1 MQGALP
7 RCRAVPNQGHRRLGR
22 RPVGQHDHETRPDG
36 REGHLARLPHR
47 RDPARDRRDAAD
59 REHHPALDLRAAARD
74 RGDEA
79 RRCDELVHPGAV
91 RAGRA
96 RLRGRRLG
104 LRRDPAPA
112 REGNRA
118 AGGHRAPRR
127 QQLGHSLNALHP
139 ERALDHHRR
148 SAPRGGGL
156 RPDSA
161 PLPAGLVARGRQKR
175 PSRSERHRRRHA
187 PARRPV
193 SELTVRLPERR
204 VEPETVIAHLGPTNS
219 GKTHDALRFLV
230 ETGKGVY
237 AAPLRMLAQEAHR
250 RLEAELGEERVGLVT
265 GEERVN
271 PGAPIICCTAEMAPM
286 HGETLVL
293 DEVQWAED
301 EERGSA
307 WTRLLLGGE
316 YRHILL
322 LGAVEALPL
331 VRHAFP
337 QAEIRFFERKAP
349 LDWTGRRAITG
360 LRPGT
365 VVVAF
370 SRRAV
375 IGLAGELNQLH
386 PGAVACLYGA
396 MPLASRREEIDRFIA
411 GRAEVCA
418 ATDVL
423 GHGVNLPC
431 ETLLFAETTKFDGK
445 ERRDLEPWEIAQI
458 AGRAGRFGFH
468 ERGHVGV
475 LTGVPWA
482 DPDPELVRA
491 ALAPH
496 VPIENGHLGYR
507 VVDSGRLRPQLSDL
521 NVTRVDELEPALHAW
536 RQAALRYWSVDG
548 WLEVESIQPVLARLD
563 AVRDALHH
571 ARRTLELADV
581 WKLVQAPVDEDGG
594 PLLGTLAAAV
604 AGDKPQQTVVSW
616 ILDPRR
622 LDSAGLEEAEQAAR
636 EASILRWF
644 ALQYPGVA
652 GVTIE
657 RAAELEEA
665 AAARVV
671 RELLA
676 EIEDPTIGRCRV
688 WGARTAPGATLCDRC
703 FMARG
708 YRAGRREAPRS
719 ISCVARK
726 SAIVRPSGSDTVESQ
741 SCVA

>member
-1 MQGALP
+1 MTSPASASP
-7 RCRAVPNQGHRRLGR
+7 RRSTPSTTRRPGRTKPSRRLC
-22 RPVGQHDHETRPDG
+22 
-36 REGHLARLPHR
+36 ACW
-47 RDPARDRRDAAD
+47 RDPPRSYF
-59 REHHPALDLRAAARD
+59 
-74 RGDEA
+74 
-79 RRCDELVHPGAV
+79 ELV
-91 RAGRA
+91 AG
-96 RLRGRRLG
+96 
-104 LRRDPAPA
+104 
-112 REGNRA
+112 
-118 AGGHRAPRR
+118 
-127 QQLGHSLNALHP
+127 S
-139 ERALDHHRR
+139 
-148 SAPRGGGL
+148 
-156 RPDSA
+156 
-161 PLPAGLVARGRQKR
+161 RQKR
-175 PSRSERHRRRHA
+175 PSRRDRDERRQPRRKPIA
-187 PARRPV
+187 
-193 SELTVRLPERR
+193 ELTVRLPRR
-204 VEPETVIAHLGPTNS
+204 SSEPETAIAHLGPTSS

-230 ETGKGVY
+230 DTGRGVY

-250 RLEAELGEERVGLVT
+250 RLTAELGDERVGLVT
-265 GEERVN
+265 GEERLN
-271 PGAPIICCTAEMAPM
+271 ADAPIVCCTAEMAPM
-286 HGETLVL
+286 RGETLVL

-301 EERGSA
+301 GERGSA

-458 AGRAGRFGFH
+458 AGRAGRYGFH

-475 LTGVPWA
+475 LTGLPWA
-482 DPDPELVRA
+482 DPDPDLVRA
-491 ALAPH
+491 ALVPH
-496 VPIENGHLGYR
+496 IPIADGHLGYR

-521 NVTRVDELEPALHAW
+521 NVARVDELEPALHAW
-536 RQAALRYWSVDG
+536 RHAALRYWSVDG
-548 WLEVESIQPVLARLD
+548 
-563 AVRDALHH
+563 
-571 ARRTLELADV
+571 
-581 WKLVQAPVDEDGG
+581 
-594 PLLGTLAAAV
+594 
-604 AGDKPQQTVVSW
+604 
-616 ILDPRR
+616 
-622 LDSAGLEEAEQAAR
+622 
-636 EASILRWF
+636 
-644 ALQYPGVA
+644 
-652 GVTIE
+652 VTIE
-657 RAAELEEA
+657 RAAALEEA

-671 RELLA
+671 RELRA

-688 WGARTAPGATLCDRC
+688 CGARTAPWATLCDRC

-708 YRAGRREAPRS
+708 YRAGRR
-719 ISCVARK
+719 
-726 SAIVRPSGSDTVESQ
+726 
-741 SCVA
+741 

>member
-1 MQGALP
+1 MP
-7 RCRAVPNQGHRRLGR
+7 R
-22 RPVGQHDHETRPDG
+22 E
-36 REGHLARLPHR
+36 
-47 RDPARDRRDAAD
+47 
-59 REHHPALDLRAAARD
+59 
-74 RGDEA
+74 
-79 RRCDELVHPGAV
+79 
-91 RAGRA
+91 
-96 RLRGRRLG
+96 
-104 LRRDPAPA
+104 
-112 REGNRA
+112 
-118 AGGHRAPRR
+118 
-127 QQLGHSLNALHP
+127 
-139 ERALDHHRR
+139 
-148 SAPRGGGL
+148 
-156 RPDSA
+156 
-161 PLPAGLVARGRQKR
+161 RGRQKR

-187 PARRPV
+187 HAPKSV

-204 VEPETVIAHLGPTNS
+204 TEPETVIAHLGPTNS

-230 ETGKGVY
+230 ESGRGVY
-237 AAPLRMLAQEAHR
+237 AAPLRMLAQEAYR
-250 RLEAELGEERVGLVT
+250 RLSEELGEGKIGLVT

-271 PGAPIICCTAEMAPM
+271 KDASIVCCTAEMAPLS
-286 HGETLVL
+286 GETLVL

-307 WTRLLLGGE
+307 WTRLMLGGE
-316 YRHILL
+316 YRNILL

-337 QAEIRFFERKAP
+337 QVEVRFFERKAP
-349 LDWTGRRAITG
+349 LDWLGKKAITG
-360 LRPGT
+360 LGPGT

-375 IGLAGELNQLH
+375 IALAGELNQLH
-386 PGAVACLYGA
+386 PGRVGCLYGA

-411 GRAEVCA
+411 GQAEVCA

-458 AGRAGRFGFH
+458 AGRAGRYGFH

-475 LTGVPWA
+475 LTGLPWA
-482 DPDPELVRA
+482 DPEPDLVRA

-496 VPIENGHLGYR
+496 VPIGDGHLGYR

-521 NVTRVDELEPALHAW
+521 NVTKVDELEPALHAW

-548 WLEVESIQPVLARLD
+548 WLEVESIQPLLLRLD

-571 ARRTLELADV
+571 SRRNLSLEDV
-581 WKLVQAPVDEDGG
+581 WKLMQAPIDEDGL
-594 PLLGTLAAAV
+594 PLLATLAAAI
-604 AGDKPQQTVVSW
+604 AGDKPQHTVIGW
-616 ILDPRR
+616 ILDPTR
-622 LDSAGLEEAEQAAR
+622 LQAASLEEAEHAAR

-657 RAAELEEA
+657 RAAALEEA
-665 AAARVV
+665 AAERVV
-671 RELLA
+671 RELRA

-688 WGARTAPGATLCDRC
+688 CGARTAPWANLCDKHYMLRNQ
-703 FMARG
+703 
-708 YRAGRREAPRS
+708 GRRR
-719 ISCVARK
+719 
-726 SAIVRPSGSDTVESQ
+726 
-741 SCVA
+741 

>member
-1 MQGALP
+1 MA
-7 RCRAVPNQGHRRLGR
+7 
-22 RPVGQHDHETRPDG
+22 
-36 REGHLARLPHR
+36 
-47 RDPARDRRDAAD
+47 
-59 REHHPALDLRAAARD
+59 
-74 RGDEA
+74 
-79 RRCDELVHPGAV
+79 
-91 RAGRA
+91 
-96 RLRGRRLG
+96 RGR
-104 LRRDPAPA
+104 
-112 REGNRA
+112 
-118 AGGHRAPRR
+118 H
-127 QQLGHSLNALHP
+127 Q
-139 ERALDHHRR
+139 
-148 SAPRGGGL
+148 
-156 RPDSA
+156 
-161 PLPAGLVARGRQKR
+161 RQKR
-175 PSRSERHRRRHA
+175 PSRSERH
-187 PARRPV
+187 ARRPQRKLV
-193 SELTVRLPERR
+193 SDLTVRLPARA

-230 ETGKGVY
+230 ETGRGVY

-250 RLEAELGEERVGLVT
+250 RLTAELGDERVGLVT
-265 GEERVN
+265 GEERLN
-271 PGAPIICCTAEMAPM
+271 PDAPIICCTAEMAPM
-286 HGETLVL
+286 RGETLVL

-307 WTRLLLGGE
+307 WTRLMLGGE

-337 QAEIRFFERKAP
+337 DADVRFFERKAP
-349 LDWTGRRAITG
+349 LDWVGRKPITG

-375 IGLAGELNQLH
+375 IGLAGELNQLY
-386 PGAVACLYGA
+386 PGHVAALYGA
-396 MPLASRREEIDRFIA
+396 MPLASRREEIDRFLSGA
-411 GRAEVCA
+411 AEVCA

-431 ETLLFAETTKFDGK
+431 ETLLFAETEKFDGK

-482 DPDPELVRA
+482 DPEPELVRA
-491 ALAPH
+491 ALTPH
-496 VPIENGHLGYR
+496 VELPGGHWGYR
-507 VVDSGRLRPQLSDL
+507 VVDTGRLRPQLSDL
-521 NVTRVDELEPALHAW
+521 NVARVDELEPALHAW

-548 WLEVESIQPVLARLD
+548 WLEVESIQPLLVRLD

-581 WKLVQAPVDEDGG
+581 WKLVQAPIDEDSLG
-594 PLLGTLAAAV
+594 LLGTLAGAL
-604 AGDKPQQTVVSW
+604 AGDKPQQTVLGW
-616 ILDPRR
+616 ILDPKR
-622 LDSAGLEEAEQAAR
+622 LDAAGLEEAEQAAR

-657 RAAELEEA
+657 RAAALEEA

-671 RELLA
+671 RELRA

-688 WGARTAPGATLCDRC
+688 CGARTAPWAALCDRC

-708 YRAGRREAPRS
+708 YRARR
-719 ISCVARK
+719 
-726 SAIVRPSGSDTVESQ
+726 
-741 SCVA
+741 